1 MLSTPATE
9 LQSSAPTKAYR
20 PLPFPPC
27 LGRKAGSVGTTR
39 QLCGLAIPAL
49 LDMEAHRF
57 FQAFLLDVFLAK
69 CCMDKNLICSH
80 VVVVLVVVMVMVV
93 LVLVVVMV
101 RVLVVVLVVVW

>member
-20 PLPFPPC
+20 LLPFPPC

-80 VVVVLVVVMVMVV
+80 VVVVLMMVV